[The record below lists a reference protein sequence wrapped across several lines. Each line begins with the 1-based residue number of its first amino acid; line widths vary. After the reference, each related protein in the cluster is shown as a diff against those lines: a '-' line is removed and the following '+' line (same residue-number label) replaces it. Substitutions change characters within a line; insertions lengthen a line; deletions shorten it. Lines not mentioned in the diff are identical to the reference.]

1 MLASPFKPEVCGV
14 TRHNNSNWTKIGGK
28 CQIEKFKWDILSGET
43 FIKSAKNCQF

>member
-43 FIKSAKNCQF
+43 FIKSAKNSQF